1 MKHISISI
9 NGKED
14 LSEKYNSSVLS
25 NEINSYILNECLPV
39 RKNEKI
45 VIDILSSN
53 ELEEEDKLEIEKL
66 IKNNYKNLRDEKNII
81 KEYQYKQS
89 IVITIIGI
97 IFIVMSNILKN
108 ESILSELFLIAGWV
122 SLWEVIYKVLFGRV
136 KDKIEIER
144 YKKLSKCKI
153 NFTMKKKP

>member
-25 NEINSYILNECLPV
+25 NEINSYILSECLPV